1 MKKIRIL
8 VAEDTKEARD
18 ILIDNLKEYELDKY
32 GSNDIFEITKAESFI
47 RASQLITES
56 GKAETPF
63 EVFFCDIDF
72 TEDNKGG
79 KRDSGFELIRL
90 AFEVSNI
97 TNIYTYSG
105 QFKAADLWDGY
116 EPLVSKGLVI
126 KTFDKSHSEG
136 GEVEWVKNNFD
147 ELFNRLLSEKI
158 LWDIWHNHE
167 LIKKAI
173 KTTSF
178 SPDPVQ
184 NLLAQNEILS
194 NLDTILFL
202 LKRLPEFDAEKVFFK
217 LIIQL
222 YHRCLESFCKGTKSD
237 DEIEKSA
244 EANKN
249 IVAKLIKK
257 QGDWDLSKG
266 TNALK
271 TILGYTSAPHSKFGY
286 KVNFYRNNSVHP
298 NENFDAGLSN
308 VLLSGITLALYC
320 SNGDKSGIEISE
332 IRERSRSLKDRGKMD
347 LEELLKLFN

>member
-32 GSNDIFEITKAESFI
+32 GSNDVFEITKAESFI
-47 RASQLITES
+47 KASQLITES
-56 GKAETPF
+56 GKAETLY

-105 QFKAADLWDGY
+105 QFKAADLWDDY

-126 KTFDKSHSEG
+126 KTFDKSHTEG
-136 GEVEWVKNNFD
+136 GEVEWVRKNFD
-147 ELFNRLLSEKI
+147 ELFNRLTAEKI

-167 LIKKAI
+167 LIKKTI
-173 KTTSF
+173 KTTLF
-178 SPDPVQ
+178 SSDPVQ
-184 NLLAQNEILS
+184 NLLAQNEIIS

-202 LKRLPEFDAEKVFFK
+202 LKKLPEFDAEKVFYK

-222 YHRCLESFCKGTKSD
+222 YHRCLESFCRGSKSD
-237 DEIEKSA
+237 DEIEKSS

-249 IVAKLIKK
+249 IVAKLINK
-257 QGDWDLSKG
+257 QGEWELG
-266 TNALK
+266 RGMNALK
-271 TILGYTSAPHSKFGY
+271 TIIGYTSAPHSKYGY

-298 NENFDAGLSN
+298 KENFDAGLSN
-308 VLLSGITLALYC
+308 VLLCGITFALYC
-320 SNGDKSGIEISE
+320 SNGDKSRIETSE
-332 IRERSRSLKDRGKMD
+332 IKDRLKSLKDRGKMD
-347 LEELLKLFN
+347 LEELLKLF